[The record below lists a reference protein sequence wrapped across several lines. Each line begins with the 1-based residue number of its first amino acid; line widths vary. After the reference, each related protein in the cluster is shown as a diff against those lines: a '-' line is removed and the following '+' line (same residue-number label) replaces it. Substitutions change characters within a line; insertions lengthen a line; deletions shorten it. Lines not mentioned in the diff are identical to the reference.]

1 MATIGVCQTQVFA
14 SILVLM
20 FSLAQNYLTRGFWG
34 DEAWT
39 SMISQLPYTQMLK
52 TTAADFHPPGY
63 YTIIEILYKF
73 APHTEIV
80 TRLVSIFFFLL
91 TVWMAYLLA
100 KRFKGQTFG
109 LLSAAVVAVN
119 PIFFTYAFEARN
131 YTMFAFAATA
141 SVYFLLGL
149 CEKFSKRNAILF
161 VLFTLLGMYT
171 HYYMLFVLAA
181 EGLFIL
187 MMDRKIIWKM
197 IGLYTIVGLLFLPWI
212 PFLFGQIKSAGQSY
226 WIGSINIRTHY
237 EALMRILSGEHENIF
252 RPFLFW
258 LSFGLLVIGLLHHIL
273 RRKFE
278 NAYILIWLWALV
290 PFILA
295 ALPGLKIEEFKL
307 PFRPIFFWRYLIGSS
322 VPLSLLIVHSAQRLS
337 FNLYKPAVICVIVLS
352 LGVDFLTF
360 QRFPKTFKQV
370 YQNQVIGQIKPE
382 DKIVTVL
389 PSFAEVFYY
398 RNYFGLKNELIVL
411 PEGLV
416 QFSGKSLL
424 DTYAQDGTVKV
435 TEKPSSGRHFE
446 LRPGPKLVVSG
457 K

>member
-1 MATIGVCQTQVFA
+1 
-14 SILVLM
+14 
-20 FSLAQNYLTRGFWG
+20 
-34 DEAWT
+34 
-39 SMISQLPYTQMLK
+39 MISQLPYAQMLK

-63 YTIIEILYKF
+63 YTIIEILYRF

-80 TRLVSIFFFLL
+80 TRLVSILFYLL

-100 KRFKGQTFG
+100 KRFKGRTFG
-109 LLSAAVVAVN
+109 FLSAAVVAVN

-149 CEKFSKRNAILF
+149 SEKFNKKNAILF
-161 VLFTLLGMYT
+161 VIFTLLGMYT

-187 MMDRKIIWKM
+187 ISLRNIFWKM
-197 IGLYTIVGLLFLPWI
+197 IGLYAIVILLFLPWI

-258 LSFGLLVIGLLHHIL
+258 LSCGLLVVGLLHHML

-278 NAYILIWLWALV
+278 RAYILIWLWALV
-290 PFILA
+290 PFFLA
-295 ALPGLKIEEFKL
+295 ALPGLKIGEFKL

-337 FNLYKPAVICVIVLS
+337 FNLYKPAVIAVIVLS

-360 QRFPKTFKQV
+360 GKFPATFKQI
-370 YQNQVIGQIKPE
+370 YQAQVINQIRLG

-389 PSFAEVFYY
+389 PSFAEVLYY
-398 RNYFGLKNELIVL
+398 RNYFGLKNELIIL

-424 DTYAQDGTVKV
+424 DSYVQNGVVKIAERPV
-435 TEKPSSGRHFE
+435 SGRYFE
-446 LRPGPKLVVSG
+446 LSPGPKVNVVSAE
-457 K
+457 